1 MSTIYVIFPAYN
13 EERVIRPTLL
23 ALVEAMGRKGD
34 YRAVL
39 VDDGSTDRTVAEAEA
54 AVAQSGGAL
63 PLTVLRHGLNRG
75 LGAGLRTGIYWCL
88 DRAGDDD
95 VIVTLDADNTH
106 PPAMIPRLVE
116 RVREG
121 HDVAIASRYRAGAE
135 VHGVPG
141 HRRALSDLGRL
152 VFQALYPIPGVRDY
166 TCCFRAYRVPVL
178 QRARRVYGEGLCT
191 ARGFEA
197 VMDLLLRLGPLG
209 VKVSELGFVLDYGE
223 RVGQSKMKVL
233 RTIRETLALL
243 ARRRLE
249 SLTRYSP
256 RRVRARLAAAEGPSR
271 AAPGPAAGGS
281 SPGPGAATP
290 DPPSA
295 GAHAIG
301 AVGGT
306 HFSGSGSGA
315 PRARGGSAA

>member
-1 MSTIYVIFPAYN
+1 MIYVIFPAFN

-23 ALVEAMGRKGD
+23 ALADAMKRTRESGGAGSWE

-39 VDDGSTDRTVAEAEA
+39 VDDGSSDRTVAEAER
-54 AVAQSGGAL
+54 AVTESGGSL
-63 PLTVLRHGLNRG
+63 PLTVLRHPQNRG

-88 DRAGDDD
+88 DRASDDD

-106 PPAMIPRLVE
+106 PPALIPTLVE
-116 RVREG
+116 RVRAG
-121 HDVAIASRYRAGAE
+121 NDLAIASRYRSGAE

-141 HRRALSDLGRL
+141 YRRALSDVGRL

-178 QRARRVYGEGLCT
+178 KQARRVYGEELCT

-209 VKVSELGFVLDYGE
+209 IRVSEIGFKLDYGD

-233 RTIRETLALL
+233 RTIRSTLMLL

-249 SLTRYSP
+249 RIFRYS
-256 RRVRARLAAAEGPSR
+256 RRQVRERLAAAE
-271 AAPGPAAGGS
+271 AAGTDAGTAGPAV
-281 SPGPGAATP
+281 PGT
-290 DPPSA
+290 
-295 GAHAIG
+295 
-301 AVGGT
+301 GT
-306 HFSGSGSGA
+306 L
-315 PRARGGSAA
+315 

>member
-1 MSTIYVIFPAYN
+1 MIYVILPAFN
-13 EERVIRPTLL
+13 EEKVIGPTLL
-23 ALVEAMGRKGD
+23 ALARAVEGHEAG
-34 YRAVL
+34 YHAVL
-39 VDDGSTDRTVAEAEA
+39 VDDGSTDATIEVATRTIRE
-54 AVAQSGGAL
+54 SGGHL
-63 PLTVLRHGLNRG
+63 PLTVLRHEVNRG

-95 VIVTLDADNTH
+95 LLVTLDADNTH
-106 PPAMIPRLVE
+106 PPAMIPQLVA

-121 HDVAIASRYRAGAE
+121 YDLSIASRYRSGAE

-141 HRRALSDLGRL
+141 YRRALSDLGRL

-178 QRARRVYGEGLCT
+178 RRARAVYGEELCT

-209 VKVSELGFVLDYGE
+209 VRVSEIGFVLDYGG

-233 RTIRETLALL
+233 RTIRSTLALL

-249 SLTRYSP
+249 RVTRYTP
-256 RRVRARLAAAEGPSR
+256 ARVRALLAAAEARGETGGGPG
-271 AAPGPAAGGS
+271 APAAAGG
-281 SPGPGAATP
+281 T
-290 DPPSA
+290 SA
-295 GAHAIG
+295 
-301 AVGGT
+301 
-306 HFSGSGSGA
+306 
-315 PRARGGSAA
+315 R